1 MYFTRNTAI
10 FADSSQDFEPL
21 FHVADFFPTF
31 SALVKQ
37 VINSCLSLEMRIS
50 NCMYLKLTR
59 HARVN
64 IGEYWNIGEHWNIGE
79 YLNIGE

>member
-37 VINSCLSLEMRIS
+37 VINSCLSFQIEMRIP
-50 NCMYLKLTR
+50 NCVYLRLTR
-59 HARVN
+59 YARVN
-64 IGEYWNIGEHWNIGE
+64 IGEYWNIGE
-79 YLNIGE
+79 